1 MGLFLLSIPLAFLWM
16 IVTASISLGSF
27 TVGYLIG
34 VAVLL
39 LVHSDSKV
47 FHWRRLPGQVIAFAI
62 YVVTLARDVVMSS
75 VDVAWRVLQPQM
87 PLNPGI
93 IAISTQDTDEDE
105 VVAAFSAHGITL
117 TPGELVLD
125 FDGSRTMYV
134 HCLDVDASTQNAP
147 PAQTKRLRLLKQIL
161 GSDIR

>member
-34 VAVLL
+34 IAVLL
-39 LVHSDSKV
+39 LMHSDSKV

-62 YVVTLARDVVMSS
+62 YVITLARDIILSS
-75 VDVAWRVLQPQM
+75 VDVSWRVLQPQM

-93 IAISTQDTDEDE
+93 IAVATQDTDEDE

>member
-16 IVTASISLGSF
+16 IVTANISLGSF
-27 TVGYLIG
+27 TVGFLIG

-62 YVVTLARDVVMSS
+62 YIITLARDVVLSS

-134 HCLDVDASTQNAP
+134 HCLDVDASTQNGP
-147 PAQTKRLRLLKQIL
+147 PAQTPAPAQANP
-161 GSDIR
+161 GE

>member
-16 IVTASISLGSF
+16 IVTSSLSLGSF
-27 TVGYLIG
+27 TVGFLIG
-34 VAVLL
+34 IAVLL
-39 LVHSDSKV
+39 LIHSDSKM
-47 FHWRRLPGQVIAFAI
+47 FHWRRLPGQVVAFVV
-62 YVVTLARDVVMSS
+62 YTVTLGRDVVLSS
-75 VDVAWRVLQPQM
+75 VDVSWRVLQPQM

-93 IAISTQDTDEDE
+93 IAVSTQDSDEDE

-134 HCLDVDASTQNAP
+134 HCLDVEASSQNAP

>member
-16 IVTASISLGSF
+16 IVTSSISLGSF

-34 VAVLL
+34 IAVLL
-39 LVHSDSKV
+39 LIHSDSKV
-47 FHWRRLPGQVIAFAI
+47 FQWRRLPGQVVAF
-62 YVVTLARDVVMSS
+62 VVYIVILGRDVVLSS
-75 VDVAWRVLQPQM
+75 IDVAWRVLQPQM

-93 IAISTQDTDEDE
+93 IAVSTQDSDEDE

-134 HCLDVDASTQNAP
+134 HCLDVEASSQNAP
-147 PAQTKRLRLLKQIL
+147 PAQTKRLRALKQIL

>member
-16 IVTASISLGSF
+16 IVTSSLSLGSF

-39 LVHSDSKV
+39 LIYSDAKV
-47 FHWRRLPGQVIAFAI
+47 FHWRRFPGQVMAFIA

-75 VDVAWRVLQPQM
+75 IDVAWRVLQLQM

-125 FDGSRTMYV
+125 FDGSHTMYV
-134 HCLDVDASTQNAP
+134 HCLDVGASSQNGP

>member
-16 IVTASISLGSF
+16 IVTSSLSLGSF

-39 LVHSDSKV
+39 LIYSDAKV
-47 FHWRRLPGQVIAFAI
+47 FHWRRFPGQVMAFIA

-75 VDVAWRVLQPQM
+75 IDVAWRVLQPQM

-125 FDGSRTMYV
+125 FDGSHTMYV
-134 HCLDVDASTQNAP
+134 HCLDVEASSQNGP

>member
-16 IVTASISLGSF
+16 IVTSSLSLGNF

-39 LVHSDSKV
+39 LLYSDAKV
-47 FHWRRLPGQVIAFAI
+47 FHWRRFPGQVMAFIA

-75 VDVAWRVLQPQM
+75 IDVAWRVLQPQM

-125 FDGSRTMYV
+125 FDGSHTMYV
-134 HCLDVDASTQNAP
+134 HCLDVEASSQNGP

>member
-1 MGLFLLSIPLAFLWM
+1 MGLFLLSIPLALLWM
-16 IVTASISLGSF
+16 IITSNVSLGSF
-27 TVGYLIG
+27 AVGYLIG

-39 LVHSDSKV
+39 LLHSGSKG
-47 FHWRRLPGQVIAFAI
+47 FRWRQLPGQVMAFVV
-62 YVVTLARDVVMSS
+62 YVVTLGRDVLLSS
-75 VDVAWRVLQPQM
+75 IDVAWRVLQPQM

-93 IAISTQDTDEDE
+93 IAVSTQDSDEDE

-134 HCLDVDASTQNAP
+134 HCLDVDASSQSAP
-147 PAQTKRLRLLKQIL
+147 HAQTKRLHLLKQIL
-161 GSDIR
+161 GSEV